1 MTGGYWGNVLL
12 DVSEKTWETLWPRE
26 TSNKGFLRQ
35 AATTSGLKH
44 FRIRSPG
51 MAPARESY
59 GCPSHQPPEET
70 DLLLKQKLQRW
81 FSGRAGFGAFPRG
94 QWGNWA
100 IPCPL
105 FPPKKTMIDTDHYSL
120 HNFYLKHSLLQLLG
134 GGNIEKV
141 PGWSCPG
148 TPHPCDPV
156 CCFLLWFFQNI
167 AHTRS
172 SWLKSWK
179 FQWYLQWLFQFM
191 FQEQNASVFLDGV
204 YSGLIL
210 NEWFIPMNCS

>member
-12 DVSEKTWETLWPRE
+12 DVSEKTRDTLWPRE

-59 GCPSHQPPEET
+59 GCPSHQSPEET

-81 FSGRAGFGAFPRG
+81 FSGRAVFGTFPRG

-100 IPCPL
+100 IPRKPWLILLVIHFTTC
-105 FPPKKTMIDTDHYSL
+105 IWSIHYCS
-120 HNFYLKHSLLQLLG
+120 FLG
-134 GGNIEKV
+134 VATFQV

-156 CCFLLWFFQNI
+156 CCFLLLLFFQNI

-191 FQEQNASVFLDGV
+191 FQEENASVFLDGV

>member
-81 FSGRAGFGAFPRG
+81 FSGRAVFGTFPRG

-105 FPPKKTMIDTDHYSL
+105 FPPKKTMIDTDRYSL

-134 GGNIEKV
+134 GGNISGTRVKLPWYSSPMWSRVLFLVVVLPEHCSYPFFLTEILEIPV
-141 PGWSCPG
+141 VSPMVVSIYVSRTECVRVFGWC
-148 TPHPCDPV
+148 
-156 CCFLLWFFQNI
+156 L
-167 AHTRS
+167 
-172 SWLKSWK
+172 
-179 FQWYLQWLFQFM
+179 
-191 FQEQNASVFLDGV
+191 
-204 YSGLIL
+204 
-210 NEWFIPMNCS
+210 